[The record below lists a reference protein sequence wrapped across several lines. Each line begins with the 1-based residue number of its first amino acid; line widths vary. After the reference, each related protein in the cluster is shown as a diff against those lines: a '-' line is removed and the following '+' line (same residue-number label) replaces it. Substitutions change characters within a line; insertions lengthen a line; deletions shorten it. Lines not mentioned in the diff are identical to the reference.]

1 MNTSES
7 RFSLRRTSLVGLS
20 LLALSLVAIPALWAS
35 DQDVENEEVR
45 QTRVIRVAGPGGR
58 HVMAHGTGIM
68 GNRGYLGVEAV
79 ELTPE
84 LREHF
89 GAPSETGVMI
99 SRVADGSP
107 AQNAGLQVGD
117 ILTTVDN
124 ESIGSFIDLFHEIS
138 DHEEGDVVRI
148 EAWRNAQSLAFDA
161 TLTKMERPQV
171 DIRRFRLGDE
181 EGHHTVVLPEGDF
194 EEVIELQAR
203 AFDEAIDRLNTEWP
217 SEDWQERLHS
227 YSTSRE
233 ELLERLEALEE
244 RLREL
249 EGDLAGPDSD
259 EH

>member
-1 MNTSES
+1 
-7 RFSLRRTSLVGLS
+7 
-20 LLALSLVAIPALWAS
+20 
-35 DQDVENEEVR
+35 
-45 QTRVIRVAGPGGR
+45 
-58 HVMAHGTGIM
+58 MAHGTGIM

-84 LREHF
+84 LSEHF

-161 TLTKMERPQV
+161 TLMKMERPQV
-171 DIRRFRLGDE
+171 DIRRFQIGDE
-181 EGHHTVVLPEGDF
+181 EGHHTVVFPDGDF
-194 EEVIELQAR
+194 EEVIELQAG

-233 ELLERLEALEE
+233 ELLERLNTNPPVRINGNVPNYGLIFNLPQGTGLLVERIAERSLATHMGIEGGSVGALVGDES
-244 RLREL
+244 LVVGGDVIL
-249 EGDLAGPDSD
+249 EVMGVSIDAPTMRD
-259 EH
+259 